1 MELSVNPLPLP
12 TSCVLL
18 IMILIIILTAT
29 NKLILIIVWWLRPSF
44 PLLYQQNPPPNE
56 SITVI
61 VRKKKKSSA
70 NFVSLRCNRHHF
82 NISSLS
88 FLPCHLFHFFNSM
101 DFCNHCRSLSFFN
114 KTRQCCFSVLLIQS
128 IFPFTWSVAMPLH
141 CYYLVFS
148 TFVTF
153 FSLPPSCPQSPPSQD
168 KIAFPRSAVHFFV
181 LSLFFGPAQNPSLSC
196 QQKHSQHRHQLK
208 CK

>member
-1 MELSVNPLPLP
+1 MKGTLSVQRQTQRQWQIHVTNMNKQTLSNTEKIEKSSKLLRLGLGKPWN
-12 TSCVLL
+12 CLL
-18 IMILIIILTAT
+18 IHSHSQLAVYSSSDMILIIILTAT
-29 NKLILIIVWWLRPSF
+29 NKLILIIVWWLRPL

-128 IFPFTWSVAMPLH
+128 IFPFTWSVAMPL
-141 CYYLVFS
+141 L
-148 TFVTF
+148 
-153 FSLPPSCPQSPPSQD
+153 
-168 KIAFPRSAVHFFV
+168 
-181 LSLFFGPAQNPSLSC
+181 LSLF
-196 QQKHSQHRHQLK
+196 
-208 CK
+208 